1 MIHTFSTS
9 YGVFTLVSK
18 YPLKPNQ
25 IAMTIHTIAIIKF
38 IENCSPLFGLVELA
52 DIDLPF
58 ILVDFSCVFPFAILI
73 ILK

>member
-1 MIHTFSTS
+1 
-9 YGVFTLVSK
+9 
-18 YPLKPNQ
+18 
-25 IAMTIHTIAIIKF
+25 
-38 IENCSPLFGLVELA
+38 LVELA

>member
-25 IAMTIHTIAIIKF
+25 IAMAIHIIAIMKF
-38 IENCSPLFGLVELA
+38 IDNRSPLFDLTELG
-52 DIDLPF
+52 DISLLF
-58 ILVDFSCVFPFAILI
+58 ILVDFSCVFAFAILI